1 MKREVTLNI
10 TEAKKNNPYWNIYL
24 YESLTRDPITSVYY
38 KTFKIGHC
46 KQTGVAKRYGDREGK
61 SILALGHEDPDFVK
75 SQGKKDLDVLIKNVF
90 ENSLILIPLRENKKL
105 EILLGRHS
113 DEIFYLNTEKYP
125 DLDSQDVIDL
135 FVNYFKNP
143 QERMT
148 RSIWTD
154 KNSYNKHLNFFLT
167 HKTFYEDFI
176 PFENIDVNTDATG
189 LLALGYEPILINTI
203 WEDLNRLYSKRTIS
217 KMFSDVYDSFNKE
230 PVSTECKLRVIDY
243 TKIEKDFIPKDIDD
257 NTVVVFAYPKNRNYV
272 KELEKK
278 LGKKV
283 YTIEYYKFY
292 EISEEEKKY
301 FKIATENNFKE
312 TIINIMKN
320 FPNGTKLLIIMNPP
334 YTGSISNKL
343 IPEAVELADEVS
355 LLYLDT
361 LTDCKDA
368 GKKIIVQATE
378 KYLLNIVK
386 QGKFSDWG
394 NCKVDFP
401 VSIYHFK
408 KNAKDYHTYLDF
420 AEAFRP
426 KIEKQIRAKIAP
438 LPKFPIEWS
447 TNAVRMCAKELNKV
461 NVKDVT
467 KDEFRNYVAKKLTE
481 GEIFINFNNHN
492 KGFCN
497 GMIVKK
503 ACRGVTIYNGPKELV
518 KNFEN
523 PIYRWLEVMFCAN
536 GKDFSASTLIQLP
549 ITLPEFTEEE
559 LAYLK
564 QFD

>member
-143 QERMT
+143 QERTT

-154 KNSYNKHLNFFLT
+154 ENSYNKHLNFFLT
-167 HKTFYEDFI
+167 HKAFYEDFI

-189 LLALGYEPILINTI
+189 LLALGYEPILINNI

-334 YTGSISNKL
+334 YARPISNKL

-361 LTDCKDA
+361 LVNSI
-368 GKKIIVQATE
+368 GKGDPKVREFTE

-420 AEAFRP
+420 AEVSRP
-426 KIEKQIRAKIAP
+426 EVEKQIRAKIAP
-438 LPKFPIEWS
+438 LPKIQRDWI
-447 TNAVRMCAKELNKV
+447 KEDILS
-461 NVKDVT
+461 
-467 KDEFRNYVAKKLTE
+467 RAKKYFGRVATRS
-481 GEIFINFNNHN
+481 EISEFVSTLYNQDERFISCSCYNRKKS
-492 KGFCN
+492 KG
-497 GMIVKK
+497 II
-503 ACRGVTIYNGPKELV
+503 AARDSSYLASYYGPKELL

-523 PIYRWLEVMFCAN
+523 DIYKELAYMFSSN
-536 GKDFSASTLIQLP
+536 KRDQQVGTLIQLP